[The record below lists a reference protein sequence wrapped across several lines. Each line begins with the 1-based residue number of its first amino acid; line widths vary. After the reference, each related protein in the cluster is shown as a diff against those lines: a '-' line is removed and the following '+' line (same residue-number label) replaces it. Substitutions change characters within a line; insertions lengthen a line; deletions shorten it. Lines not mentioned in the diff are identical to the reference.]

1 MKIWKYELRVDDRL
15 TVIMPRGA
23 RILSVGVQGKTICL
37 WAMVNP
43 ETAEQELR
51 IIAIYGTGNPLPEDP
66 GTFIG
71 TVQTP
76 PFVWHVFEVPA

>member
-37 WAMVNP
+37 WAMVTP
-43 ETAEQELR
+43 ETAEQERR
-51 IIAIYGTGNPLPEDP
+51 IIAIYGTGNPLPDDP

-71 TVQTP
+71 TVQVP
-76 PFVWHVFEVPA
+76 PVVWHVFEVPA